1 MASQRASLSTKY
13 KIISQNLRVDDA
25 GWRGGL
31 LRTKNDELLPTDEN
45 GTRIGGDVRAD
56 ENPGL
61 SSLHT
66 IFVREHNRIVTA
78 LHEMDGSLTGEEL
91 YQRSRR

>member
-1 MASQRASLSTKY
+1 M
-13 KIISQNLRVDDA
+13 
-25 GWRGGL
+25 
-31 LRTKNDELLPTDEN
+31 LPTDEN
-45 GTRIGGDVRAD
+45 GTHIGGDVRAD

-66 IFVREHNRIVTA
+66 IFVREHNKIVTA